1 MPAPERF
8 NAGRSGRASA
18 NILVMSRSYM
28 AVFEREEDG
37 GFSVY
42 VPDLPGCASQGDTHE
57 AAVANIREAIES
69 YLEALVKLGQEIPE
83 PRTSIEAVRVEAA

>member
-1 MPAPERF
+1 MST
-8 NAGRSGRASA
+8 GRPWRYY
-18 NILVMSRSYM
+18 LFVMSRSYL

-42 VPDLPGCASQGDTHE
+42 VPDLPGCVSQGDSHE
-57 AAVANIREAIES
+57 KAVEHVREAIEC
-69 YLEALVKLGQEIPE
+69 YLEALVKLGQPIPE